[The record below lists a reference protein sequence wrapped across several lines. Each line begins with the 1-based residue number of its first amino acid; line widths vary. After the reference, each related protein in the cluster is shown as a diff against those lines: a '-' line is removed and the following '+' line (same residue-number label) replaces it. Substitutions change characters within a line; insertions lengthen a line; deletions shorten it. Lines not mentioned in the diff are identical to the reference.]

1 MEVSLVAIKV
11 IGTGMYVPS
20 FKVSNQKLE
29 SIVETTDE
37 WITNRTGIHNR
48 YIVTTENTVDLAYEA
63 AHRAIKQ
70 SHIDSSD
77 IGLIIVATFTPERL
91 TPSTACLVQARL
103 GLNDQQI
110 IAFDLNAACSGFV
123 YALSVAEQFLKTK
136 TVKKALIIGAEVL
149 SKIMDWNDRGTCVLF
164 GDGSGAVVVEY
175 EQNLENSFYLNS
187 AGDEQDSL
195 ITTQI
200 PLNHPFIPSKV
211 HPIYLQMN
219 GQQVFKFAIT
229 AIKETITKLLEQTNL
244 SLDDISLI
252 IPHQANK
259 RIIDKVVKD
268 LKVSSEKFFLNVSE
282 YGNTS
287 AASIPIALHDAIK
300 KQRLKNGDKVM
311 LIGFGGG
318 LTWGGCIISI

>member
-1 MEVSLVAIKV
+1 MAIKV

-37 WITNRTGIHNR
+37 WITTRTGIHNR

-63 AHRAIKQ
+63 ANRAIKQ

-110 IAFDLNAACSGFV
+110 IAFDLNAACCGFV

-175 EQNLENSFYLNS
+175 EQDLENSFYLNS

>member
-1 MEVSLVAIKV
+1 MAIKV

-110 IAFDLNAACSGFV
+110 IAFDLNAACCGFV

-229 AIKETITKLLEQTNL
+229 AIKETITRLLEQTNL

>member
-259 RIIDKVVKD
+259 RIIDKVAKD

>member
-1 MEVSLVAIKV
+1 MAIKV

-110 IAFDLNAACSGFV
+110 IAFDLNAACCGFV

-175 EQNLENSFYLNS
+175 EQDLENSFYLNS

-311 LIGFGGG
+311 VIGFGGG

>member
-1 MEVSLVAIKV
+1 MAIKV

-110 IAFDLNAACSGFV
+110 IAFDLNAACCGFV

-175 EQNLENSFYLNS
+175 EQDLENSFYLNS

>member
-1 MEVSLVAIKV
+1 MAIKV
-11 IGTGMYVPS
+11 IGTGMYVPN
-20 FKVSNQKLE
+20 FKVSNQELE

-110 IAFDLNAACSGFV
+110 IAFDLNAACCGFV

-175 EQNLENSFYLNS
+175 EQDLENSFYLNS

-229 AIKETITKLLEQTNL
+229 AIKETITRLLEQTNL

>member
-1 MEVSLVAIKV
+1 MAIKV

-175 EQNLENSFYLNS
+175 EQDLENSFYLNS

>member
-1 MEVSLVAIKV
+1 MAIKV

-110 IAFDLNAACSGFV
+110 IAFDLNAACCGFV

>member
-1 MEVSLVAIKV
+1 MAIKV

-311 LIGFGGG
+311 VIGFGGG

>member
-311 LIGFGGG
+311 VIGFGGG

>member
-1 MEVSLVAIKV
+1 MAIKV

-37 WITNRTGIHNR
+37 WITTRTGIHNR

-63 AHRAIKQ
+63 ANRAIKQ

-77 IGLIIVATFTPERL
+77 IGLIIVPTFTPERL

-103 GLNDQQI
+103 GLYDQQI
-110 IAFDLNAACSGFV
+110 IAFDLNAACCGFV

-229 AIKETITKLLEQTNL
+229 AIKETITRLLEQTNL
-244 SLDDISLI
+244 SLDDISLV

>member
-1 MEVSLVAIKV
+1 MAIKV

-37 WITNRTGIHNR
+37 WITTRTGIHNR

-63 AHRAIKQ
+63 ANRAIKQ

-110 IAFDLNAACSGFV
+110 IAFDLNAACCGFV

-149 SKIMDWNDRGTCVLF
+149 SKIIDWNDRGTCVLF

-175 EQNLENSFYLNS
+175 EQDLENSFYLNS

-229 AIKETITKLLEQTNL
+229 AIKETITKLPEQTNL

-311 LIGFGGG
+311 VIGFGGG

>member
-37 WITNRTGIHNR
+37 WITTRTGIHNR

-63 AHRAIKQ
+63 ANRAIKQ

-110 IAFDLNAACSGFV
+110 IAFDLNAACCGFV

-149 SKIMDWNDRGTCVLF
+149 SKIIDWNDRGTCVLF

-175 EQNLENSFYLNS
+175 EQDLENSFYLNS

-311 LIGFGGG
+311 VIGFGGG

>member
-37 WITNRTGIHNR
+37 WITTRTGIHNR

-63 AHRAIKQ
+63 ANRAIKQ

-110 IAFDLNAACSGFV
+110 IAFDLNAACCGFV

-149 SKIMDWNDRGTCVLF
+149 SKIIDWNDRGTCVLF

-175 EQNLENSFYLNS
+175 EQDLENSFYLNS

>member
-1 MEVSLVAIKV
+1 MAIKV

-91 TPSTACLVQARL
+91 TPSTACLVQSRL
-103 GLNDQQI
+103 GLNDQQM
-110 IAFDLNAACSGFV
+110 IAFDLNAACCGFV

>member
-1 MEVSLVAIKV
+1 MAIKV
-11 IGTGMYVPS
+11 IGTGMYVPN
-20 FKVSNQKLE
+20 FKVSNQELE

-37 WITNRTGIHNR
+37 WITTRTGIHNR

-110 IAFDLNAACSGFV
+110 IAFDLNAACCGFV

>member
-1 MEVSLVAIKV
+1 MAIKV

-149 SKIMDWNDRGTCVLF
+149 SKIIDWNDRGTCVLF

-175 EQNLENSFYLNS
+175 EQDLENSFYLNS

>member
-1 MEVSLVAIKV
+1 MAIKV

-149 SKIMDWNDRGTCVLF
+149 SKIIDWNDRGTCVLF

-175 EQNLENSFYLNS
+175 EQDLENSFYLNS

-311 LIGFGGG
+311 VIGFGGG

>member
-1 MEVSLVAIKV
+1 MAIKV

-149 SKIMDWNDRGTCVLF
+149 SKIIDWNDRGTCVLF

>member
-110 IAFDLNAACSGFV
+110 IAFDLNAACCGFV

-175 EQNLENSFYLNS
+175 EQDLENSFYLNS

>member
-63 AHRAIKQ
+63 ANRAIKQ

-110 IAFDLNAACSGFV
+110 IAFDLNAACCGFV